1 MWNYSYYE
9 LIKKIELRSGEV
21 QSSHMTLFTC
31 MAEVVSGAFGGKS
44 EGNSSNP
51 NSGSHI
57 EDLTKLDTGAYLSR
71 ANQLMSGKF

>member
-21 QSSHMTLFTC
+21 QSSHMTFFTC
-31 MAEVVSGAFGGKS
+31 MAEVVAGAFGGGS
-44 EGNSSNP
+44 DTSNKA
-51 NSGSHI
+51 NAGSHI
-57 EDLTKLDTGAYLSR
+57 EDLTTLDTNAYLAR